1 MGLRWLGPAS
11 LNTGLLRRNFECGLI
26 GELKEPVFIV
36 CLSNF
41 FACFVFC
48 FVFCVIVIRVEILFV
63 DEMDGSKQSWLNYF
77 VTVKEVLK
85 KGNSKFRVG
94 REFEFKKRAGC
105 KCPDLKEGK
114 EYLIMGRDQRSLNVL
129 DDKDYAMLWEKRKS
143 NKAELEDLRA
153 RISKHPRCKGK

>member
-1 MGLRWLGPAS
+1 M
-11 LNTGLLRRNFECGLI
+11 
-26 GELKEPVFIV
+26 
-36 CLSNF
+36 
-41 FACFVFC
+41 
-48 FVFCVIVIRVEILFV
+48 EILFV